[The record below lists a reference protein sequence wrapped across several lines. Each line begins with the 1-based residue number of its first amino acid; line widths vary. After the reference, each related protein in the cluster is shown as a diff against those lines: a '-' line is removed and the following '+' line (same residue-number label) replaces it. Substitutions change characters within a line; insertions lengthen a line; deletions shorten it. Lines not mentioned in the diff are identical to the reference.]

1 MPQWG
6 LSRLVIQNRL
16 YLVDFTHW
24 SGPNLPRVSWSAL
37 LCQGKKAPPTQGG
50 GGGISPNT
58 CQNGRF
64 QAFWQSLW
72 PCTPLGGGSDLSGI
86 VQVSGQW
93 AGQVAERTHYFEVHI
108 QFAVVSAMRTAP
120 ALWPGLSHFPCE
132 GVTCNGRHSCGW
144 CWLEDV
150 TDVGLRRVVW
160 AELGA

>member
-50 GGGISPNT
+50 GHKPKHMPKW
-58 CQNGRF
+58 
-64 QAFWQSLW
+64 AFSGLLAV
-72 PCTPLGGGSDLSGI
+72 TLAMHSFGGGGSDLSGI

-93 AGQVAERTHYFEVHI
+93 AGQVAERTHYFEVHV